1 MTEDV
6 FLAVEEIERAAEGL
20 LSQAQAIIDAVAT
33 LRAVADERGGA
44 A

>member
-6 FLAVEEIERAAEGL
+6 CLAVEEIESAAEGL
-20 LSQAQAIIDAVAT
+20 LSQAQAIMDAVAT
-33 LRAVADERGGA
+33 LRAVTEERGGA

>member
-6 FLAVEEIERAAEGL
+6 FLAVEEIESAAEGL